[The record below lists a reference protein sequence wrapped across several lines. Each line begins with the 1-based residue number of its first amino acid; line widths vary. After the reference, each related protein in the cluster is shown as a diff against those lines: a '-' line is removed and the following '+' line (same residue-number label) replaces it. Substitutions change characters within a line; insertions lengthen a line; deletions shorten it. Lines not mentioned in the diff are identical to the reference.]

1 MKKVFCALLAL
12 ALTACVLGGC
22 SQKEEDTSSLS
33 QTSSTA
39 PVEEV
44 QSRRI
49 SVVQYIEYAPMDE
62 AREAFMSRLDEWGLD
77 DGKML
82 VDYQNAGG
90 DGAKAAEICK
100 KLVEEKADV
109 IVAISAPAAKAA
121 AKAAEGSETK
131 VVFLGVG
138 NASAD
143 VGLKNLTQPEGNVT
157 GVADAPSAQSVME
170 LARQVDPGLATAGL
184 LYDPSCPLGETYV
197 QRFKDYCAENSITVV
212 EGQVANAGEV
222 QQRMTELCAQADA
235 VFTPV
240 DSTIASAAADA
251 AAAASAA
258 GKPWYACT
266 QDLVRQGAMACVG
279 IDYTEAGNRAADMAV
294 QLAAGR
300 EASSLPVYSFG
311 SGQVSVNQDTMA
323 ALAAD
328 IPEEVLS
335 TAIYCA
341 PAADTGAEA

>member
-1 MKKVFCALLAL
+1 M
-12 ALTACVLGGC
+12 
-22 SQKEEDTSSLS
+22 
-33 QTSSTA
+33 
-39 PVEEV
+39 
-44 QSRRI
+44 
-49 SVVQYIEYAPMDE
+49 
-62 AREAFMSRLDEWGLD
+62 
-77 DGKML
+77 
-82 VDYQNAGG
+82 
-90 DGAKAAEICK
+90 
-100 KLVEEKADV
+100 
-109 IVAISAPAAKAA
+109 
-121 AKAAEGSETK
+121 
-131 VVFLGVG
+131 
-138 NASAD
+138 
-143 VGLKNLTQPEGNVT
+143 
-157 GVADAPSAQSVME
+157 
-170 LARQVDPGLATAGL
+170 
-184 LYDPSCPLGETYV
+184 
-197 QRFKDYCAENSITVV
+197 
-212 EGQVANAGEV
+212 ANAGEV

>member
-1 MKKVFCALLAL
+1 MKKVFCVLLAL
-12 ALTACVLGGC
+12 ALTACALAGC
-22 SQKEEDTSSLS
+22 SQKEEEPSPSS
-33 QTSSTA
+33 QASSTG
-39 PVEEV
+39 PVDEV

-49 SVVQYIEYAPMDE
+49 GVVQYIEYAPMDE
-62 AREAFMSRLDEWGLD
+62 AREAFMSRLDEWGVD
-77 DGKML
+77 DGKMR

-90 DGAKAAEICK
+90 DGAKAAEICE
-100 KLVEEKADV
+100 KLVTEKADV

-121 AKAAEGSETK
+121 AKAAAGSETK

-138 NASAD
+138 NAASD
-143 VGLKNLTQPEGNVT
+143 VGLQNLTQPEGNVT
-157 GVADAPSAQSVME
+157 GVADAPSAQSSLD
-170 LARQVDPGLATAGL
+170 LAKQVDPDLTTAGL
-184 LYDPSCPLGETYV
+184 LYDPSCPLGETYI
-197 QRFKDYCAENSITVV
+197 QRFKDYCSQNSIAVV

-240 DSTIASAAADA
+240 DSTVAASAAEA

-266 QDLVRQGAMACVG
+266 QDLVRKGAMACVG

-294 QLAAGR
+294 QLAVGR

-311 SGQVSVNQDTMA
+311 AGQVSVNQEAMA
-323 ALAAD
+323 ALAAEV
-328 IPEEVLS
+328 PEAVLS
-335 TAIYCA
+335 TAIYCQ
-341 PAADTGAEA
+341 PENPGA